1 MVRVRFAP
9 SPTGEL
15 HIGSARTVLYNYLFA
30 RQNQGSFILRI
41 EDTDQARFVPGS
53 MQRIIDGLHWLGL
66 TWDEGPDVGGPYGPY
81 VQSERT
87 ELYQHHARSLLEQ
100 GNAYWCFCSP
110 EKLNLQREAQQALH
124 QPTRYDRTCLALS
137 NEEISSKLEK
147 GEAHV
152 LRLKVPVGITTVHDI
167 IRGDVTVKN
176 SEIDDQVLLKSDG
189 FPTYHLANV
198 VDDHLMQITHVIRGE
213 EWLSSTPKHLMLY
226 QAFGWQ
232 PPAYGHIPNVLNA
245 ARSKLSKRK
254 DGEAVWVETYHKL
267 GYLPQAMVN
276 FLSLLGWHP
285 QDDTEIFTLPELV
298 SHFSLE
304 RVQKAGAIFDLT
316 RLKWFN
322 QHYIKALPV
331 QALDLLLQPWYQEQ
345 TGTLKKPL
353 SSVPLTQVLQSRLT
367 LLSDAVPLSAWFFA
381 AKPSVTPE
389 LLIPNK
395 GKLETTQRALELA
408 QSTLSKV
415 GEWTVMNIR
424 TALMKCAEASGLSR
438 QELLWPVRVA
448 ITGERESPDVA
459 DVAWALGKERTLERL
474 TNALLVI

>member
-1 MVRVRFAP
+1 MARVEF
-9 SPTGEL
+9 
-15 HIGSARTVLYNYLFA
+15 
-30 RQNQGSFILRI
+30 
-41 EDTDQARFVPGS
+41 
-53 MQRIIDGLHWLGL
+53 
-66 TWDEGPDVGGPYGPY
+66 
-81 VQSERT
+81 
-87 ELYQHHARSLLEQ
+87 SL
-100 GNAYWCFCSP
+100 
-110 EKLNLQREAQQALH
+110 
-124 QPTRYDRTCLALS
+124 
-137 NEEISSKLEK
+137 LEK

-152 LRLKVPVGITTVHDI
+152 LRLKVPAGITTVHDI
-167 IRGDVTVKN
+167 IRGDVTVQN

-213 EWLSSTPKHLMLY
+213 EWLSSTPKNLMLY

-232 PPAYGHIPNVLNA
+232 PPTYAHIPNVLNA

-267 GYLPQAMVN
+267 GYLPQALVN

-304 RVQKAGAIFDLT
+304 RVQKAVAIFDLT

-331 QALDLLLQPWYQEQ
+331 QALDLLLQPWYQKQ
-345 TGTLKKPL
+345 NGAVKKPL

-395 GKLETTQRALELA
+395 GKLETTRRALELA

-424 TALMKCAEASGLSR
+424 AALMKYAEASGLSR